1 MLIRHCIEGSPNA
14 AFAYAA
20 SGQCWAANPQ
30 ACALMGVES
39 PPQTLAQTL
48 SSLPAALAEQLQV
61 LWQRYQQGMTPG
73 VLDTSFKGLHYRV
86 HGARLGEAGSR
97 HQGIMFSLEEITQQ
111 VRQEIQLEVF
121 RQGVANYRD
130 MQGKDARWHFMLD
143 ALKRLTN
150 SEYALIGETVEGAG
164 SLPSLRIHAIS
175 DLSWSAESRCLME
188 RLRSGEMTLSNAD
201 SLLGRVFAH
210 GETVLTDDLVNHR
223 YSGGFPPGH
232 PTIYNFLGIPIHDDG
247 KTIGMLGVAN
257 ASQGYTSTLAE
268 ELAPFVATCGLL
280 INLYRD
286 SRSREDMLLHLEAAR
301 DQAERASRAK
311 DDFLASMSHELRTP
325 LNSILGYGQLLESS
339 PLPAKSEEFTAC
351 ILHSGQQLLALIDN
365 LLDFAHLDHDP
376 APVIQAPVP
385 LQDIFKELHR
395 YFTPLASRR
404 DITLLPW
411 QADHLWVSGDTLRIR
426 RILSQLISNAI
437 KFQPG
442 GGQVGIET
450 IRQSGQVGITV
461 VDQGK
466 GIDPAHHVDIF
477 MPFNRLDA
485 RMSTVE
491 GTGVGLSLAAKL
503 AKSLGGDITLESQ
516 LGRGARFTLW
526 LAEAT
531 PQASSSTLP
540 GVQSVG
546 SSGYRLIYIED
557 NKINQRLMG
566 RVLEKW
572 HNLQVDMTETAEEGL
587 AQIQQHAYD
596 LVLMDISLP
605 GMDGYEALRRLKAD
619 PDTAHLP
626 VIAVSA
632 HASDNDVQRGL
643 AEGFK
648 HYLTKPINVAR
659 LGDALSTCL
668 MLQDADAAFPDDY
681 KE

>member
-1 MLIRHCIEGSPNA
+1 MLIRHCVEGVPNA
-14 AFAYAA
+14 AFAYSA
-20 SGQCWAANPQ
+20 SGQCWAANAR
-30 ACALMGVES
+30 ACALMKVET
-39 PPQTLAQTL
+39 PPRTLAQTL

-73 VLDTSFKGLHYRV
+73 VLDASFKGLHYRV
-86 HGARLGEAGSR
+86 HGASLGEAGSR
-97 HQGIMFSLEEITQQ
+97 QQGIMFSLEEVTQQ

-150 SEYALIGETVEGAG
+150 SEYALIGETVDRFG

-210 GETVLTDDLVNHR
+210 GETVLTDDLAHHPQR
-223 YSGGFPPGH
+223 GGFPPGH
-232 PTIYNFLGIPIHDDG
+232 PTIYNFLGIPIHDGG

-257 ASQGYTSTLAE
+257 TSQGYTSTLAE

-286 SRSREDMLLHLEAAR
+286 SRSREEMLLHLESAR
-301 DQAERASRAK
+301 DQAERANRAK

-339 PLPAKSEEFTAC
+339 SLPAKGEEFTAC

-365 LLDFAHLDHDP
+365 LLDFANLDHEPSP
-376 APVIQAPVP
+376 AMQVPVS
-385 LQDIFKELHR
+385 LQDIFKELHQ
-395 YFTPLASRR
+395 YFQPLAKRR

-411 QADHLWVSGDTLRIR
+411 HADNLWVSGDSLRIR

-437 KFQPG
+437 KFQPA
-442 GGQVGIET
+442 GGQVGVET
-450 IRQSGQVGITV
+450 IRQSGQVGVTV

-466 GIDPAHHVDIF
+466 GIDPANHADVF
-477 MPFNRLDA
+477 VPFNRLDA
-485 RMSTVE
+485 GMSAVE

-503 AKSLGGDITLESQ
+503 AKSLEGDITLESQ
-516 LGRGARFTLW
+516 LGQGARFTLW
-526 LAEAT
+526 LAETT
-531 PQASSSTLP
+531 PQASISTLP
-540 GVQSVG
+540 TDQNAVSP
-546 SSGYRLIYIED
+546 GYRLIYVED

-587 AQIQQHAYD
+587 RQIQQHAYD

-643 AEGFK
+643 AQGFR

-668 MLQDADAAFPDDY
+668 LLQDVDATPSGD
-681 KE
+681 